1 MSSLTIKSK
10 LILFCTGGCV
20 FIALMISAIALTQ
33 SYRIYNQAVEEHRKD
48 LYEDFDLQAKSEVQT
63 ATALLQGIYERHQD
77 GEFTLDQAKKIGG
90 KLVSTLKYGTDGYI
104 LAYTMEGISI
114 AHPVASHIGTKRW
127 DIQDPKGNYMVRDFI
142 KEGANPDG
150 GYTVYW
156 TQKYQTEKNS
166 AMHPK
171 RSYALQFRPFNWVIV
186 SGNYVD
192 DIEAKLK
199 KQEADFNGS
208 FFKSVYML
216 VAFTLLCVFAA
227 VLTSLWIIRGI
238 TVPLN
243 RAIGVADKLAE
254 GDLTGEIDVKSK
266 DEIGKLLLA
275 MKNMVGKLKGV
286 VSDVKSA
293 ADNVASGS
301 QQLSSGSEQMSQGT
315 TEQAAS
321 AEEAS
326 SSVEEMNAT
335 IRQNSDNA
343 MQTEKIALKS
353 ATDAT
358 ESGKAV
364 TEAVAAMKNIAEKIS
379 IIEEIARQTN
389 LLALNAAIEAARAGE
404 HGKGFAVVASEV
416 RKLAERSQ
424 VAAAEISQL
433 SSSSVEV
440 AEKAGQMLA
449 KLVPDI
455 KRTAELVQEI
465 SAASKEQTSGA
476 DQINAAISQLNQV
489 IQQNAGAAE
498 EMSSTAEELSSQA
511 EQLQTTVAFFKVN
524 DGVEHGSR
532 GPVAKKPNMAN
543 NRIPHVHFAHAG
555 MKTMNTPVANRAG
568 VILNMGTAAVKGNG
582 DALDNEFE
590 RLS

>member
-1 MSSLTIKSK
+1 MSALTIRSK

-20 FIALMISAIALTQ
+20 FVALMVSAIALTQ
-33 SYRIYNQAVEEHRKD
+33 NFSMYKQVIEDDRKT
-48 LYEDFDLQAKSEVQT
+48 LYEDFDTQAKSEVQT
-63 ATALLQGIYERHQD
+63 AVSLLQGIFERHQE
-77 GEFTLDQAKKIGG
+77 GEFTLEQAKKIGS
-90 KLVSTLKYGTDGYI
+90 KLVSSLKYGTDGYI
-104 LAYTMEGISI
+104 LAYTKEGIGV
-114 AHPVASHIGTKRW
+114 AHPIASHLGTSRY
-127 DIQDPKGNYMVRDFI
+127 DVQDPKGNYMVRDFI
-142 KEGANPDG
+142 KEGMNPDG

-156 TQKYQTEKNS
+156 TQKYQTEKNTNV
-166 AMHPK
+166 HPK
-171 RSYALQFRPFNWVIV
+171 RSYALQFKPFNWIIV

-192 DIEAKLK
+192 DIEARLT
-199 KQEADFNGS
+199 KQEADFKSS
-208 FFKSVYML
+208 FFKSIYML
-216 VAFTLLCVFAA
+216 IAFTLLCVFAA

-238 TVPLN
+238 TVPLD
-243 RAIGVADKLAE
+243 RAIGVADRLAE
-254 GDLTGEIDVKSK
+254 GDLTEEIEVKSK
-266 DEIGKLLLA
+266 DEIGKLLIA
-275 MKNMVGKLKGV
+275 MKNMVAKLKSV
-286 VSDVKSA
+286 VADVKSA

-353 ATDAT
+353 AVDAM

-364 TEAVAAMKNIAEKIS
+364 SETVAAMKNIAGKIS

-389 LLALNAAIEAARAGE
+389 RLALNAAIEAARAGE

-424 VAAAEISQL
+424 VAAGEISRL
-433 SSSSVEV
+433 SNSSVEV
-440 AEKAGQMLA
+440 AEKAGEMLS

-455 KRTAELVQEI
+455 KKTAELVQEI

-476 DQINAAISQLNQV
+476 DQINAAIQQLNQV
-489 IQQNAGAAE
+489 IQQNAGGAE

-511 EQLQTTVAFFKVN
+511 EQLQGTIAFFKVD
-524 DGVEHGSR
+524 DGVHSSA
-532 GPVAKKPNMAN
+532 AKKPNTV
-543 NRIPHVHFAHAG
+543 NRKAPLASFAHAG
-555 MKTMNTPVANRAG
+555 LKGVNTPTANRAG
-568 VILNMGTAAVKGNG
+568 VILNMGSGAAKGNG
-582 DALDNEFE
+582 DATDNEFE
-590 RLS
+590 RFS